1 MEGFCLST
9 GEDLCYTKKKVR
21 GDCMAVDI
29 LQEKIRK
36 TKNPSV
42 LELTLPVSDLPPQ
55 FARNG
60 EGYAVFCEELL
71 ICLKGIVPAVRLAFS
86 AFVLL
91 GHDGLYQLS
100 RTLKKAAELG
110 YYVLLD
116 APEILSPSMA
126 KMTAE
131 GIFGEGSLYPC
142 DGLIISGYLGSDVIK
157 PFLSCCKKNKKDLF
171 VVTRTANKSAP
182 ELQDLLAG
190 SRLVHVAAAD
200 HVNRY
205 GADTAGKF
213 GYTSVGILAAAS
225 SAESLRN
232 LRSKYP
238 KLFLLLDG
246 YDYPNANAKNC
257 SFAFDKFGHGAAAC
271 GGSAIICAWKT
282 EESDGSDYLE
292 KAKTAAERMK
302 KNLTRYVTVL

>member
-1 MEGFCLST
+1 MSI
-9 GEDLCYTKKKVR
+9 DY
-21 GDCMAVDI
+21 

-42 LELTLPVSDLPPQ
+42 LELAMPVSDLPTK
-55 FARNG
+55 FAQNG
-60 EGYAVFCEELL
+60 EGYAAFCRELL
-71 ICLKGIVPAVRLAFS
+71 EFFQGSISAVRVSFTAF
-86 AFVLL
+86 ALL

-100 RTLKKAAELG
+100 ETLKKAAELG
-110 YYVLLD
+110 FYVLLD
-116 APEILSPSMA
+116 APEILSPTTA
-126 KMTAE
+126 KMVADTVFKPE
-131 GIFGEGSLYPC
+131 SIYPC
-142 DGLIISGYLGSDVIK
+142 DGLVISGYLGSDVIK
-157 PFLSCCKKNKKDLF
+157 PFLPYCKKEKKSLF

-190 SRLVHVAAAD
+190 TRLVHAAAAD

-205 GADTAGKF
+205 GGDTAGKS
-213 GYTSVGILAAAS
+213 GYTNVGILVAAS

-238 KLFLLLDG
+238 KLFLLVDG

-257 SFAFDKFGHGAAAC
+257 ANAFDKFGHGAAIC
-271 GGSAIICAWKT
+271 GGMVITCAWKEAESG
-282 EESDGSDYLE
+282 EEAYLDQA
-292 KAKTAAERMK
+292 KAAADRMK